1 MLPTPVNY
9 NLWPSIVPA
18 DQTTEMTIVPAS
30 KAYLF
35 AEGAEYELKII
46 SVDEDEPFYHAPTA
60 RTKMTAVAHD
70 GVLRFSFAFPN
81 EQEHI
86 VIMSRA
92 GKPVAEFHLYSLKED
107 LYRLSPLRG
116 DFHSHSYRSDGSPDP
131 SDEAGHYREQGY
143 DFYALTDHNR
153 FFPGGEIDETYAG
166 IKMGFARVNGEEVH
180 APGSVV
186 HIVHVGGKSSVADL
200 YVHDREGYEKQ
211 AAEYIAKVPAHV
223 PEEFRERYALCQW
236 VTDRIHEA
244 GGLAIFAH
252 PYWIPGSRM
261 HNVKTEYAKLLLTSG
276 MFDAYELVGGMGQA
290 GVNLSVALWNDLRV
304 EGLNMPVVG
313 SSDVHGLAK
322 AYSFPYYFTL
332 CFAEK
337 NENDAIAASVK
348 AGNCVAVEMSG
359 DEYARHWRCYGSL
372 RLVTYAQF
380 LLRYYFQP
388 RERMCA
394 GEGVAMR
401 AFAIGEAEASL
412 IEQHA
417 ALVQSYT
424 DRFFGKKPPIL
435 PTPAM
440 LAFEDKWREKQLNGP
455 ISKGSLVYD
464 CGVSRQI

>member
-1 MLPTPVNY
+1 M
-9 NLWPSIVPA
+9 
-18 DQTTEMTIVPAS
+18 
-30 KAYLF
+30 
-35 AEGAEYELKII
+35 
-46 SVDEDEPFYHAPTA
+46 
-60 RTKMTAVAHD
+60 
-70 GVLRFSFAFPN
+70 
-81 EQEHI
+81 
-86 VIMSRA
+86 IMSRA

-116 DFHSHSYRSDGSPDP
+116 DFHSHSYRSDGNPDP

-166 IKMGFARVNGEEVH
+166 IKMGFARVTGEEVH

-236 VTDRIHEA
+236 TTDRIHEA
-244 GGLAIFAH
+244 GGVAIFAH

-261 HNVKTEYAKLLLTSG
+261 HNVKTEYAKLLMTSG

-322 AYSFPYYFTL
+322 SYSFPYYFTL

-348 AGNCVAVEMSG
+348 AGNCVAVETSG

-401 AFAIGEAEASL
+401 AFAIGEADASL

-440 LAFEDKWREKQLNGP
+440 LAFEDKWREVQMNGP